1 MKPFAFPKV
10 SLVWGGVGVVL
21 FLTLGLMEVASGA
34 PTFRVAAYL
43 VLLIGAICIFV
54 RALMTVL
61 GKTRGRAGIR
71 TPEPGADSENKNT

>member
-1 MKPFAFPKV
+1 MKPLEYPRV

-21 FLTLGLMEVASGA
+21 FLTLGLMEMASGA

-43 VLLIGAICIFV
+43 VLLVGATYVFV

-61 GKTRGRAGIR
+61 GKTRARAGGR
-71 TPEPGADSENKNT
+71 TPEPGAGSENRNT